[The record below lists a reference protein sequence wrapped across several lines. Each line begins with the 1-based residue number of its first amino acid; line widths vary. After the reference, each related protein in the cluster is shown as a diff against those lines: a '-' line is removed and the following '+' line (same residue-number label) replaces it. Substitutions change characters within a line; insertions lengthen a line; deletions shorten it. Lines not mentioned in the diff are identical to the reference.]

1 MKDDVQRRRRNRKRL
16 WLALALAAVL
26 VAALVV
32 PPMISINRYKTRITN
47 LMSQSLGRP
56 VRLSSVELR
65 LLPRPEFVLTD
76 LTVEEDP
83 AFGAEP
89 VLHADSVEAAIRLLS
104 LWRGRLAISSVSV
117 DEASLNL
124 VRAQNGRWNLDSL
137 FRTAAAHSRGGAAS
151 APLQLPYL
159 EATNSR
165 VNIKNGLEKLPFSLV
180 DADISFWQDDP
191 GVWRLRL
198 RGQPA
203 RTDVQLDLADTGIV
217 KLEASLH
224 RAPELRQMPIRLDME
239 WSEAQLGQLSRL
251 IIGSDP
257 GWRGDL
263 TADLHLSGTPE
274 EAKVTTRLRAT
285 GVHRAEFAP
294 VSPLDFDAN
303 CNFDYHYTSRSV
315 ANLACNSPLG
325 DGQVRLTGDLP
336 GNAPPHLSL
345 ALEKIPVQAGLD
357 LLRTLR
363 SGIDED
369 LEAEGTINGE
379 LKYDSA
385 PQPTASD
392 GESAGKQALGRAER
406 RGGRGNPAKSTE
418 TAQSLTGSLAVEGFQ
433 LRGGAL
439 QQPIE
444 ISKITLA
451 PAEASAA
458 EGQALATEV
467 TVPAGGTAALHA
479 ALTLGMHGYQAALQG
494 PASLSRLRQ
503 WTAMAG
509 LSGSSPLDGL
519 RGDAVT
525 LQLHAQGPWL
535 PEPEPL
541 FPGNSA
547 LASKTAPPPVANQES
562 DQLSGTMEFHDVK
575 WKSSFLANDVEISQA
590 VLTLGGNMLVWDPVA
605 FTYGPVKGAASLQV
619 PLKCAE
625 EAPCQPRVELRFGE
639 LDAGKL
645 EAALLGARKPDT
657 LLSSLLA
664 RFQSSGSGAW
674 PQVEGTMKA
683 DAVTVGPFALK
694 NVTAT
699 VRTQASEADVEG
711 FRSELLGGTLQGS
724 GTVSNG
730 NQPTYALEG
739 SFEKLKPE
747 AVCKLMELRCKGGT
761 LSGDGKLT
769 FAGFAGEDV
778 GATAKGTMHFD
789 WRRGALM
796 TTMGG
801 ATEPAALACFTRW
814 TGEAAIANGAM
825 TLEQNQVQLGARAM
839 PVQATI
845 TFGKPPKVAFGA
857 KPAPQ
862 PQSEKAAKHNR

>member
-1 MKDDVQRRRRNRKRL
+1 MTDDVQRRRRNRKRL
-16 WLALALAAVL
+16 WLVLALVGVL

-32 PPMISINRYKTRITN
+32 PPMISIRRYKTRITD

-89 VLHADSVEAAIRLLS
+89 VLHANSVTAAIRLLS

-137 FRTAAAHSRGGAAS
+137 FRTAAAHTRNGAVRE
-151 APLQLPYL
+151 PRQLPYL
-159 EATNSR
+159 EATSSR

-217 KLEASLH
+217 EMEASLH
-224 RAPELRQMPIRLDME
+224 RAPELREMPIRLDME

-274 EAKVTTRLRAT
+274 AAKVTTRLRAT

-294 VSPLDFDAN
+294 ASPLDFDAN
-303 CNFDYHYTSRSV
+303 CSFDYHYTSRSV
-315 ANLACNSPLG
+315 ANLACDSPLG
-325 DGQVRLTGDLP
+325 DGQVRLAGDLP
-336 GNAPPHLSL
+336 GNAPPRLSL

-379 LKYDSA
+379 LKYDST
-385 PQPTASD
+385 PQATASD
-392 GESAGKQALGRAER
+392 GKFSGKQPLHRAAGRSR
-406 RGGRGNPAKSTE
+406 RGNPAKNVE
-418 TAQSLTGSLAVEGFQ
+418 TAQALTGSLAVEGFQ

-439 QQPIE
+439 RQPIE
-444 ISKITLA
+444 IPKITLA
-451 PAEASAA
+451 PARALV
-458 EGQALATEV
+458 GDQQALETEV
-467 TVPAGGTAALHA
+467 AVPSGGTSPLQA
-479 ALTLGMHGYQAALQG
+479 TLRMGVQGYQAALQG
-494 PASLSRLRQ
+494 PVALSRLRQ
-503 WTAMAG
+503 WTAVAG
-509 LSGSSPLDGL
+509 LSSSSPLDGL
-519 RGDAVT
+519 SGDAVT

-541 FPGNSA
+541 VPGNAASA
-547 LASKTAPPPVANQES
+547 PKAAPPPAANRQD

-575 WKSSFLANDVEISQA
+575 WKSGFLANEVGISQA
-590 VLTLGGNMLVWDPVA
+590 LLTLGGNMLVWDPVE

-625 EAPCQPRVELRFGE
+625 EAPCLPRVELHFGE
-639 LDAGKL
+639 LNAGKL

-674 PQVEGTMKA
+674 PQVEGSLKA
-683 DAVTVGPFALK
+683 DALTMGPFTLK
-694 NVTAT
+694 NVTT
-699 VRTQASEADVEG
+699 EVRTRANEADVEG
-711 FRSELLGGTLQGS
+711 FRGELLGGTLEGS

-730 NQPTYALEG
+730 NQPVYALEG
-739 SFEKLKPE
+739 SFEKLNPQ

-761 LSGDGKLT
+761 ISGDGKLS
-769 FAGFAGEDV
+769 FAGFAGKDV

-789 WRRGALM
+789 WRRGAL
-796 TTMGG
+796 TAATG
-801 ATEPAALACFTRW
+801 AAEPAALARFTRW

-825 TLEQNQVQLGARAM
+825 TLKQNQVQGGARAA

-857 KPAPQ
+857 QPLPKPH
-862 PQSEKAAKHNR
+862 SEKAAKHDR